1 MTVEMK
7 FKHIQGGFTMTN
19 NTSSTNVP
27 PSYQDSH
34 AQRRAARAARR
45 AGRGTQGA
53 GWIGGVILL
62 VLGGVLLLQNFGITT
77 AFNWWALFIL
87 LPAVGAFGAAWTAYR
102 QTGRL
107 GAAARG
113 SLIGGIILS
122 MVAVAFLF
130 NLNWAL
136 VGPALLIL
144 AGFGILL
151 NVMLPN

>member
-1 MTVEMK
+1 M
-7 FKHIQGGFTMTN
+7 N
-19 NTSSTNVP
+19 DTSSSTVQP
-27 PSYQDSH
+27 TYRDLR
-34 AQRRAARAARR
+34 AQRRAARATRR
-45 AGRGTQGA
+45 AGS
-53 GWIGGVILL
+53 GWIGSVVLL
-62 VLGGVLLLQNFGITT
+62 LLGSVLLLQNFGVVY

-87 LPAVGAFGAAWTAYR
+87 IPAVGAFLAARTICR

-113 SLIGGIILS
+113 SLIGGIILL

-144 AGFGILL
+144 AGFSILS
-151 NVMLPN
+151 NMLLSN

>member
-7 FKHIQGGFTMTN
+7 FTHIHGGHTMN
-19 NTSSTNVP
+19 NPSSPNVP
-27 PSYQDSH
+27 PTYQGPR
-34 AQRRAARAARR
+34 AQRRAERAARQAEHR
-45 AGRGTQGA
+45 TQHN
-53 GWIGGVILL
+53 GWIGGVILIL
-62 VLGGVLLLQNFGITT
+62 LGGIFLLQNFGVVS

-87 LPAVGAFGAAWTAYR
+87 IPAVGAFGAAWTAYR

-107 GAAARG
+107 GMSARG
-113 SLIGGIILS
+113 SLVGGIVLS

-144 AGFGILL
+144 AGCGILV
-151 NVMLPN
+151 NVLLPK

>member
-1 MTVEMK
+1 M
-7 FKHIQGGFTMTN
+7 
-19 NTSSTNVP
+19 NTDPSSSTPQSV
-27 PSYQDSH
+27 YQDPR
-34 AQRRAARAARR
+34 AQRRDARAARR
-45 AGRGTQGA
+45 ANRRAQGT

-62 VLGGVLLLQNFGITT
+62 LLGGVLLLQNFGVVY

-87 LPAVGAFGAAWTAYR
+87 IPAVGAFGAAWAAYR

-113 SLIGGIILS
+113 SLIGGIVLS
-122 MVAVAFLF
+122 MVAAAFLF

-144 AGFGILL
+144 AGFGILV

>member
-1 MTVEMK
+1 M
-7 FKHIQGGFTMTN
+7 N
-19 NTSSTNVP
+19 NDTFSTNVQP
-27 PSYQDSH
+27 VYQDSH
-34 AQRRAARAARR
+34 AQRRAERAARR
-45 AGRGTQGA
+45 ADRRAQGSS
-53 GWIGGVILL
+53 WVGGIVLILL
-62 VLGGVLLLQNFGITT
+62 GGIFLLQNFGVTY

-87 LPAVGAFGAAWTAYR
+87 IPAVGAFGAAWSAYQR
-102 QTGRL
+102 TGRL

-113 SLIGGIILS
+113 SLIGGIVLS
-122 MVAVAFLF
+122 MVAAAFLF

>member
-1 MTVEMK
+1 M
-7 FKHIQGGFTMTN
+7 N
-19 NTSSTNVP
+19 NDTSNP
-27 PSYQDSH
+27 QPGYQNSR
-34 AQRRAARAARR
+34 AQRRAARAERR
-45 AGRGTQGA
+45 AQSTGWVGGA
-53 GWIGGVILL
+53 ILL
-62 VLGGVLLLQNFGITT
+62 LLGIVLLLQNFGVVYS
-77 AFNWWALFIL
+77 FNWWALFIL
-87 LPAVGAFGAAWTAYR
+87 IPAVGAFGAAWAAYR

-113 SLIGGIILS
+113 SLIGGIVLS

-136 VGPALLIL
+136 VGPVLLIL

>member
-7 FKHIQGGFTMTN
+7 SKHIHGGFAMN
-19 NTSSTNVP
+19 NDTSSTNVQLT
-27 PSYQDSH
+27 YQDPR
-34 AQRRAARAARR
+34 AQRRAERAARR
-45 AGRGTQGA
+45 AQGN
-53 GWIGGVILL
+53 GWVGGAILILL
-62 VLGGVLLLQNFGITT
+62 GGIFLLQNFGVVY

-87 LPAVGAFGAAWTAYR
+87 IPAVGAFGAAWTAYR

-107 GAAARG
+107 GIAARG
-113 SLIGGIILS
+113 SLIGGIVLS

-144 AGFGILL
+144 AGFGILI